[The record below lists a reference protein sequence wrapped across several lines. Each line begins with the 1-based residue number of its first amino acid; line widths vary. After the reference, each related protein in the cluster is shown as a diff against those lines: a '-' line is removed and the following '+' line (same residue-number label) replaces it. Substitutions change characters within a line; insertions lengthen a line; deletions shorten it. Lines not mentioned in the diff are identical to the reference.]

1 MDILHLID
9 QLEQLALRS
18 RPLPFLK
25 WVVVEERR
33 LLDLIDQMRVTIPQ
47 EIKQARRIVQER
59 ERIIAQAKEEA
70 ERIVALA
77 QEQASELIAQ
87 HQVVQA
93 AEQRAALIIERAQR
107 EADRLKADADDYA
120 LTRLL
125 ELEETLS
132 RLLQVVRNGIER
144 LRNERADEP
153 SRAPQEA
160 ATRAPD
166 RHP

>member
-9 QLEQLALRS
+9 QLEQLVLRS
-18 RPLPFLK
+18 RPLPFLR
-25 WVVVEERR
+25 WVVMEERQ
-33 LLDLIDQMRVTIPQ
+33 LLDLIDQMRVAVPQ
-47 EIKQARRIVQER
+47 ELKQARRIAQER

-107 EADRLKADADDYA
+107 EAERLKADADDYA

-132 RLLQVVRNGIER
+132 HLLQVVRNGIEK
-144 LRNERADEP
+144 LQNERANEP
-153 SRAPQEA
+153 SRS
-160 ATRAPD
+160 PD
-166 RHP
+166 AGARPPHRHA

>member
-25 WVVVEERR
+25 WVVVEERQ
-33 LLDLIDQMRVTIPQ
+33 LLDLIDQMRVAVPQ
-47 EIKQARRIVQER
+47 ELKQARRIAQER

-107 EADRLKADADDYA
+107 EAERLKADADDYA

-132 RLLQVVRNGIER
+132 RLLQVVRNGIEK
-144 LRNERADEP
+144 LQNERADEP
-153 SRAPQEA
+153 SRSPD
-160 ATRAPD
+160 ATARPPD
-166 RHP
+166 RHA

>member
-9 QLEQLALRS
+9 ELERLALSS

-25 WVVVEERR
+25 WVLVEERR
-33 LLDLIDQMRVTIPQ
+33 LMDLIDQMRVAIPQ
-47 EIKQARRIVQER
+47 EVKQARRVAQER

-70 ERIVALA
+70 DRIIALA

-93 AEQRAALIIERAQR
+93 AEQRAALILERAQR
-107 EADRLKADADDYA
+107 EAERLKADADDYA

-132 RLLQVVRNGIER
+132 RLLRVVRNGIER
-144 LRNERADEP
+144 LQNERRDGRPPLSSE
-153 SRAPQEA
+153 
-160 ATRAPD
+160 
-166 RHP
+166 

>member
-1 MDILHLID
+1 MDILRLID
-9 QLEQLALRS
+9 QLEQLVLRS
-18 RPLPFLK
+18 RLLPFLR
-25 WVVVEERR
+25 WVVVEERQ
-33 LLDLIDQMRVTIPQ
+33 LLDLIDQMRVAVPQ
-47 EIKQARRIVQER
+47 ELKQARRIAQER

-70 ERIVALA
+70 ERIVILA

-107 EADRLKADADDYA
+107 EAERLKADADDYA

-125 ELEETLS
+125 ELEENLS
-132 RLLQVVRNGIER
+132 HLLQVVRNGIEK
-144 LRNERADEP
+144 LQNERTDEP
-153 SRAPQEA
+153 SRSPHSGARP
-160 ATRAPD
+160 PD

>member
-47 EIKQARRIVQER
+47 EIKQARRIAQER

-107 EADRLKADADDYA
+107 EAERLKADADDYA

-144 LRNERADEP
+144 LQNERADEP
-153 SRAPQEA
+153 PRSPQA
-160 ATRAPD
+160 AADAPD

>member
-47 EIKQARRIVQER
+47 EIKQARRIAQER

-87 HQVVQA
+87 HQVVQV

-107 EADRLKADADDYA
+107 EAERLKADADDYA

-144 LRNERADEP
+144 LQNERANESP
-153 SRAPQEA
+153 RSPQA
-160 ATRAPD
+160 ATDAPD